1 MSIMTHSCRYFLGT
15 RLRQR
20 HIVRLLRPSAQ
31 DTVLDIGCGIG
42 YFFFLL
48 KDSGHSVIGMDSD
61 VPSLKTARLYQNG
74 NFICADIRNLPF
86 KNESFTVLL
95 ASEVLEHLPSEDA
108 AVTEL
113 YRTLAKNGLLLV
125 TVPCSEGMLSFSP
138 FRLLGHNKEGP
149 EFHYRSGY
157 TKNRL
162 CSLLEMGGFTIEK
175 YAYCTG
181 ILAELVVQFSKIGYL
196 YKNKKISCQADF
208 SKPQNSLLYKIYR
221 TLVFPIAYAIGILED
236 DICNR
241 FLKGHILIVRARK
254 K

>member
-1 MSIMTHSCRYFLGT
+1 MGIITHSCRYFLGT

-31 DTVLDIGCGIG
+31 DTILDIGCGIG

-48 KDSGHSVIGMDSD
+48 KDKGYSVIGMDSD
-61 VPSLKTARLYQNG
+61 VSSLKTARSYQNG
-74 NFICADIRNLPF
+74 KFICADIRNLPF

-95 ASEVLEHLPSEDA
+95 ASEVLEHLPSEGA
-108 AVTEL
+108 AVAEL
-113 YRTLAKNGLLLV
+113 YRTLAKNGMLLV
-125 TVPCSEGMLSFSP
+125 TVPCSEGLLSFSP
-138 FRLLGHNKEGP
+138 FRLLGHNKKGP

-196 YKNKKISCQADF
+196 HKYKKISGQADF
-208 SKPQNSLLYKIYR
+208 SKPQNSLLYKIYK
-221 TLVFPIAYAIGILED
+221 TFIFPIAYAIGILED
-236 DICNR
+236 DLCNR